1 MTLHGRRL
9 ARVIS
14 YEMKCIPRFL
24 ALILAASPAF
34 AGEYV
39 VFSSGLKMRADRHEQ
54 SGGVIRLFY
63 NGGVTEIPAMLVSGF
78 EAEEVVTPEPA
89 PPEPVVVEP
98 LAPPIPA
105 ARDSEGPQNR
115 WCATPRNAPGFLRN
129 SSRAWP
135 RWNRDSGL
143 TPFRLKAPWESCS

>member
-14 YEMKCIPRFL
+14 YEMKCVPRFL

-34 AGEYV
+34 GGEYV

-63 NGGVTEIPAMLVSGF
+63 NGGVTEVPANARIRIRTGRSG
-78 EAEEVVTPEPA
+78 ASRP
-89 PPEPVVVEP
+89 
-98 LAPPIPA
+98 PA
-105 ARDSEGPQNR
+105 AG
-115 WCATPRNAPGFLRN
+115 WCVKP
-129 SSRAWP
+129 
-135 RWNRDSGL
+135 
-143 TPFRLKAPWESCS
+143 